1 MDTSFLKDEEKEI
14 EEEVKKKAL
23 MNKFIQKHLETR
35 KEILKLTYCYWD
47 GSGKKRNIIIKK
59 GDSVRE
65 VIQKCLKRLQKSIPD
80 LAGATADTFMMVK
93 ADYIM
98 PNHILLMD
106 YLDQQKP
113 LGKCQCGGKQEWQ
126 QCIFTVAKKELEA
139 EELQNKEMFSDEE
152 QEGYGKVTE
161 VDVDTGP
168 MCKIIERRVYE
179 QNKYM
184 FPYYNWKTFELA
196 GYRS

>member
-1 MDTSFLKDEEKEI
+1 
-14 EEEVKKKAL
+14 
-23 MNKFIQKHLETR
+23 
-35 KEILKLTYCYWD
+35 
-47 GSGKKRNIIIKK
+47 
-59 GDSVRE
+59 
-65 VIQKCLKRLQKSIPD
+65 
-80 LAGATADTFMMVK
+80 
-93 ADYIM
+93 
-98 PNHILLMD
+98 
-106 YLDQQKP
+106 
-113 LGKCQCGGKQEWQ
+113 
-126 QCIFTVAKKELEA
+126 LEA